1 MTHPQHTHRYIKK
14 KRLKRITKM
23 EREKYSR
30 KIISEKHSRNE
41 PVKQI
46 FRDIVRDFNN
56 YGQGPD
62 NPGSSIVVW

>member
-1 MTHPQHTHRYIKK
+1 
-14 KRLKRITKM
+14 M
-23 EREKYSR
+23 EREKYLR